1 MAEKRVFKSTKK
13 LSGGKGTYRAW
24 DKWSEDDTII
34 GQFQGT
40 GKTDKYGH
48 DTYLIKVEEAFFAS
62 NKDAKAIKGEVLT
75 LNHTGGFGKAMESVE
90 SGQLVQIVYK
100 GQNEIEK
107 GKWKGQMAHAIE
119 VDLVEE
125 DNGDGEE
132 FEEDEEE
139 NDL

>member
-13 LSGGKGTYRAW
+13 LSGGKGIYRAW
-24 DKWSEDDTII
+24 DKWAEDDTII
-34 GQFQGT
+34 GEFKGT

-48 DTYLIKVEEAFFAS
+48 DTYLFQVEEAFFS
-62 NKDAKAIKGEVLT
+62 KPKEAKEIRGQVLT
-75 LNHTGGFGKAMESVE
+75 LNHTGGFGKAMDGVE

-107 GKWKGQMAHAIE
+107 GKWKGQMAHAVE

-125 DNGDGEE
+125 DTGEE
-132 FEEDEEE
+132 EEVEEDED
-139 NDL
+139 DL